1 MPTDGEA
8 KAAMADCAAAEEGQA
23 AATVKSAAAARLS
36 VDRKFRAE
44 YAERMQLDADSAW
57 VAVGFLGQ
65 ALFGAR
71 FVWQWVKSEKKKRVV
86 VPMAF
91 WYLSVAGGATLLAY
105 AIHRRDPVFIA
116 GQGLGLCIYLRNIT
130 FAWRE
135 RRDKA
140 EGGLNV

>member
-1 MPTDGEA
+1 ME
-8 KAAMADCAAAEEGQA
+8 
-23 AATVKSAAAARLS
+23 
-36 VDRKFRAE
+36 
-44 YAERMQLDADSAW
+44 LDANSVW
-57 VAVGFLGQ
+57 VAVGFAGQ

-71 FVWQWVKSEKKKRVV
+71 FVWQWVKSERKKRVV

-130 FAWRE
+130 FARRE
-135 RRDKA
+135 KRAA
-140 EGGLNV
+140 ECEEINGSSP